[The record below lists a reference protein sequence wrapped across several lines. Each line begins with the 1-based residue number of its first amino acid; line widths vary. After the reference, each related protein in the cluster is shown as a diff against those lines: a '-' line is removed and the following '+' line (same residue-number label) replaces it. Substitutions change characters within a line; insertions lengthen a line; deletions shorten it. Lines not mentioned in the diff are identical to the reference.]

1 MAAAS
6 TRERRE
12 IRIGKFYALFE
23 SGQANGL
30 CLQRDQSED
39 MLDPDLVEH
48 TDQDVRDCLG
58 HLHLLLS

>member
-6 TRERRE
+6 ARERRE
-12 IRIGKFYALFE
+12 IRIGKFDALSE

-39 MLDPDLVEH
+39 TLDSDLLEH
-48 TDQDVRDCLG
+48 IDQGVRDCLG